1 MAIPFVV
8 GAGRFGHQI
17 LKTLYKGQK
26 WVGKKSAL
34 AAKDLA
40 AKGHHG
46 TSKFITGKGVK
57 DKTGKFVKTRFAVG
71 KKATELRPWAQSV
84 VGKEGFIAK
93 VGGGAKRLK
102 NLEVL

>member
-34 AAKDLA
+34 VAKDLA

-46 TSKFITGKGVK
+46 TSKFITGTSQKTSKGITWAK
-57 DKTGKFVKTRFAVG
+57 
-71 KKATELRPWAQSV
+71 KKAKKYPKTTAAL
-84 VGKEGFIAK
+84 
-93 VGGGAKRLK
+93 GGAVAWDILDKD
-102 NLEVL
+102 

>member
-46 TSKFITGKGVK
+46 TSKFITGTSQKTSKGI
-57 DKTGKFVKTRFAVG
+57 TWVG
-71 KKATELRPWAQSV
+71 KKAKKYPKTAAA
-84 VGKEGFIAK
+84 I
-93 VGGGAKRLK
+93 GGAAAWDFLDKD
-102 NLEVL
+102 

>member
-34 AAKDLA
+34 AAETA
-40 AKGHHG
+40 AKKGYPG
-46 TSKFITGKGVK
+46 TSKFITGTSQKTSQGVK
-57 DKTGKFVKTRFAVG
+57 WAKRKAKKYPKTA
-71 KKATELRPWAQSV
+71 AA
-84 VGKEGFIAK
+84 I
-93 VGGGAKRLK
+93 GGAAAWDFLD
-102 NLEVL
+102 ND